1 MHNFG
6 VRIKE
11 ARLERGLTRKQL
23 AELTDTAEKTIY
35 NYETNK
41 VPITME
47 FLIMAAEQLGVSYNY
62 LAHLDD
68 LSISDVHKSISKSK
82 NLSISNVPKP
92 KKMSITPPNQL
103 QTLNDDIV
111 SIPFYEDTTAS
122 AGRGA
127 YNEAETSRVMTFGKD
142 FLREYFGLISF
153 KDLSIIR
160 SIGDSMYPT
169 LPQDCYVLVQKKAV
183 KESEIC
189 VTRIDDELYIKR
201 LQKQPTIRLLSDNM
215 AYQPIDLEGKNFE
228 IIGCIVGYFKKTAL

>member
-1 MHNFG
+1 MNISEK
-6 VRIKE
+6 IKAGRE
-11 ARLERGLTRKQL
+11 NKGWTQ
-23 AELTDTAEKTIY
+23 AELAAKSRVSLDSIKRYESKKNSNITIE
-35 NYETNK
+35 N
-41 VPITME
+41 
-47 FLIMAAEQLGVSYNY
+47 LIKIADALGV
-62 LAHLDD
+62 D
-68 LSISDVHKSISKSK
+68 LNFFRSDEFVTKLLLSPVTKSQKVVTKLSLSQQNPVSQSK
-82 NLSISNVPKP
+82 NSI
-92 KKMSITPPNQL
+92 

>member
-1 MHNFG
+1 M
-6 VRIKE
+6 
-11 ARLERGLTRKQL
+11 
-23 AELTDTAEKTIY
+23 
-35 NYETNK
+35 
-41 VPITME
+41 
-47 FLIMAAEQLGVSYNY
+47 LGVSERTIRKYKQEEDSMQVGMFRKIMT
-62 LAHLDD
+62 AFDM
-68 LSISDVHKSISKSK
+68 SSKGVS
-82 NLSISNVPKP
+82 LP
-92 KKMSITPPNQL
+92 

>member
-1 MHNFG
+1 MNISEK
-6 VRIKE
+6 IKAGRE
-11 ARLERGLTRKQL
+11 NKGWTQ
-23 AELTDTAEKTIY
+23 AELAAKSRVSLDSIKRYESKKNSNITIE
-35 NYETNK
+35 N
-41 VPITME
+41 
-47 FLIMAAEQLGVSYNY
+47 LIKIADALGV
-62 LAHLDD
+62 D
-68 LSISDVHKSISKSK
+68 LNFFRSDEFVTKLLLSPVTKSQKVVTKLSLSQQNPVSQSK
-82 NLSISNVPKP
+82 NSI
-92 KKMSITPPNQL
+92 

-111 SIPFYEDTTAS
+111 SIPFYEDIQAS

>member
-1 MHNFG
+1 MNNFG
-6 VRIKE
+6 ARIKE
-11 ARLERGLTRKQL
+11 VRVEKGLTRKQL

-41 VPITME
+41 APITMD
-47 FLIMAAEQLGVSYNY
+47 FLIMVAEQLGVSYDY
-62 LAHLDD
+62 LARLDD
-68 LSISDVHKSISKSK
+68 LSISRVHKSISKSE
-82 NLSISNVPKP
+82 NMSISDVSKSNNL
-92 KKMSITPPNQL
+92 SITPPNQL

-111 SIPFYEDTTAS
+111 SIPFYEDIQAS
-122 AGRGA
+122 AGSGA
-127 YNEAETSRVMTFGKD
+127 YNEAETSRAMTFGKD

>member
-1 MHNFG
+1 MNISEK
-6 VRIKE
+6 IKAGRE
-11 ARLERGLTRKQL
+11 NKGWTQ
-23 AELTDTAEKTIY
+23 AELAAKSRVSLDSIKRYESKKNSNITIE
-35 NYETNK
+35 N
-41 VPITME
+41 
-47 FLIMAAEQLGVSYNY
+47 LIKIADALGV
-62 LAHLDD
+62 D
-68 LSISDVHKSISKSK
+68 LNFFRSDEFVTKLLLSPVTKSQKVVTKLSLSQQNPVSQSK
-82 NLSISNVPKP
+82 NSI
-92 KKMSITPPNQL
+92 

-228 IIGCIVGYFKKTAL
+228 IIG

>member
-1 MHNFG
+1 MNISEK
-6 VRIKE
+6 IKAGRE
-11 ARLERGLTRKQL
+11 NKGWTQ
-23 AELTDTAEKTIY
+23 AELAAKSRVSLDSIKRYESKKNSNITIE
-35 NYETNK
+35 N
-41 VPITME
+41 
-47 FLIMAAEQLGVSYNY
+47 LIKIADALGV
-62 LAHLDD
+62 D
-68 LSISDVHKSISKSK
+68 LNFFRSDEFVTKLLPSPVTKSQKVVTKLSLSQQNPVSQSK
-82 NLSISNVPKP
+82 NSI
-92 KKMSITPPNQL
+92 

>member
-1 MHNFG
+1 M
-6 VRIKE
+6 
-11 ARLERGLTRKQL
+11 
-23 AELTDTAEKTIY
+23 
-35 NYETNK
+35 
-41 VPITME
+41 
-47 FLIMAAEQLGVSYNY
+47 LGVSERTIRKYEQEEDSMQVGMFRKIMT
-62 LAHLDD
+62 AFDM
-68 LSISDVHKSISKSK
+68 SSKGVS
-82 NLSISNVPKP
+82 LP
-92 KKMSITPPNQL
+92 

-111 SIPFYEDTTAS
+111 SIPFYEDIQAS